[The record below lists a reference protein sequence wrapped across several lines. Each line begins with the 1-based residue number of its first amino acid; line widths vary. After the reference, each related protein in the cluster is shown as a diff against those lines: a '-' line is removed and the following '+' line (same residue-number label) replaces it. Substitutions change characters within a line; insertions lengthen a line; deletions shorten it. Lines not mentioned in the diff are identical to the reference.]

1 MNIQIFGASKSFDTK
16 KAERWFKER
25 RIKFQAIDVR
35 KYGMSRGE
43 LSSVRHAVGL
53 EAMIDPKHP
62 DYTLLEYLASDQ
74 AKLDKL
80 YEDPTLLNLPH
91 CPQRK
96 TGHCG
101 LLPANLGILVLT
113 GPVSHRLS
121 DFSSPAL
128 TGGFGVSVCTAP
140 KHCRPP
146 FPRRERR
153 SPMKRILI
161 VDSDMAVRGQI
172 GRHARLEGYEVA
184 EAGDGYTAVSMCRQN
199 AFDIIILAIL
209 LPEMDGFSVCQ
220 TIRSFSQ
227 VPILMLTERTSEQ
240 DRIHGLELGADDYMT
255 KPFSPRELM
264 LRISAILKRGKSL
277 DSLEPQSIERDG
289 IYIDLTARRVHVDG
303 TLVSLTPKEFDLLA
317 LLASHPDVVFSRK
330 KLLDTVWGGELPEDT
345 RTLDTHI
352 KQVRH
357 AISPYSDRIVTLRGV
372 GYRFEKT

>member
-1 MNIQIFGASKSFDTK
+1 
-16 KAERWFKER
+16 
-25 RIKFQAIDVR
+25 
-35 KYGMSRGE
+35 
-43 LSSVRHAVGL
+43 
-53 EAMIDPKHP
+53 
-62 DYTLLEYLASDQ
+62 
-74 AKLDKL
+74 
-80 YEDPTLLNLPH
+80 
-91 CPQRK
+91 
-96 TGHCG
+96 
-101 LLPANLGILVLT
+101 
-113 GPVSHRLS
+113 
-121 DFSSPAL
+121 
-128 TGGFGVSVCTAP
+128 
-140 KHCRPP
+140 
-146 FPRRERR
+146 
-153 SPMKRILI
+153 MKRILI

-303 TLVSLTPKEFDLLA
+303 TLVSFK
-317 LLASHPDVVFSRK
+317 
-330 KLLDTVWGGELPEDT
+330 
-345 RTLDTHI
+345 TH
-352 KQVRH
+352 Q
-357 AISPYSDRIVTLRGV
+357 ISPAVRQALQALRERGIKLFLSTGRHLAMLDPV
-372 GYRFEKT
+372 RQVFDFDGYVLSLIHI